1 MFKCTECDYA
11 SLSENALN
19 KHRKIHFYK
28 RLECTECDRQFTS
41 ISELTLHMVWHTEE
55 KAIDECYVDD
65 VDECSQKT
73 VSTSKSVKRCM
84 STSPE
89 GRPSTKQRA

>member
-1 MFKCTECDYA
+1 MECNFA

-19 KHRKIHFYK
+19 KHRKNHFYK
-28 RLECTECDRQFTS
+28 CFECTECDEKF
-41 ISELTLHMVWHTEE
+41 ISQGELTLHKICHTEE
-55 KAIDECYVDD
+55 MVIDKYYVDN

-89 GRPSTKQRA
+89 GRPNTKLRA

>member
-1 MFKCTECDYA
+1 MKFK
-11 SLSENALN
+11 
-19 KHRKIHFYK
+19 
-28 RLECTECDRQFTS
+28 S

-55 KAIDECYVDD
+55 TVINEYYVND

-73 VSTSKSVKRCM
+73 VSTSKSVKRSM

-89 GRPSTKQRA
+89 GRPNTKLRA